1 MPNLVS
7 ETSPEGVNHSTDD
20 SVCLLQLSRQFS
32 LIDRLCRS
40 MTQSM
45 AVDGDSTTSATGN
58 SQGNSE
64 DASKR
69 VKARVNKKVPL
80 FYFYFYTD

>member
-1 MPNLVS
+1 M
-7 ETSPEGVNHSTDD
+7 
-20 SVCLLQLSRQFS
+20 
-32 LIDRLCRS
+32 
-40 MTQSM
+40 
-45 AVDGDSTTSATGN
+45 DGDSTTSATGN

-69 VKARVNKKVPL
+69 VKARENKKVPL